1 MSRRAA
7 PIPRAEKRDKKG
19 HGMFPRMLKIRQKFE
34 TDPIRDVAGA
44 VRREISGLELSKDI
58 APDQTVAITAGSRG
72 IANIDTVLKT
82 VADELRALGAEPFI
96 VPAMGSHGGATA
108 EGQLSVLESFG
119 ITEERM
125 GVQIRASMEVVEIG
139 ETEEGMPVFMDRY
152 ALAADHI
159 AVVGRVKAHTD
170 FKGPVE
176 SGLMKMMAIGL
187 GKQHGADLYHR
198 GALHYG
204 FYEIIT
210 SVGRVVLERCP
221 IAFGLALV
229 EDQRDETSIIRG
241 MRPNDFERLEE
252 QLLIKAKAMMPRIPF
267 DEMDL
272 LIIDEMGKDISGAGI
287 DPNVVARHDMPQAT
301 VPQKPRIRRI
311 FVRDLSAHTYGNA
324 IGIGM
329 ADFTTRRLVDK
340 IDIQA
345 TYMNCLTACGPE
357 SARIPMHFDT
367 DREVLEAAL
376 GTLGWVEPN
385 AARVVHIADTL
396 HLEEMWVSEALQAEA
411 RNQAGLAILTE
422 PGQMSFDTAGNLPP
436 VLS

>member
-1 MSRRAA
+1 MK
-7 PIPRAEKRDKKG
+7 EG
-19 HGMFPRMLKIRQKFE
+19 HVMFPRMLRIRQEFE

-44 VRREISGLELSKDI
+44 VRRELRDLALTEKI
-58 APDQTVAITAGSRG
+58 ARGQTVAITAGSRG

-82 VADELRALGAEPFI
+82 AADELRALGAQPFI
-96 VPAMGSHGGATA
+96 VPAMGSHGGATV
-108 EGQLSVLESFG
+108 EGQLGVLESFG
-119 ITEERM
+119 ITEDKM
-125 GVQIRASMEVVEIG
+125 GVPIRATMEVVQIG
-139 ETEEGMPVFMDRY
+139 ETAEGIPVFMDR
-152 ALAADHI
+152 AAHGADHI

-170 FKGPVE
+170 FKGRVE

-210 SVGRVVLERCP
+210 SVGRVVLERSP

-229 EDQRDETSIIRG
+229 EDQRDETSIVRG
-241 MRPNDFERLEE
+241 MRPKEFERLEE
-252 QLLIKAKAMMPRIPF
+252 ELLIKAKAMMPRIPF

-272 LIIDEMGKDISGAGI
+272 LIIDKMGKDISGAGI
-287 DPNVVARHDMPQAT
+287 DPNVVARHDMPHAA
-301 VPQKPRIRRI
+301 VPQRPQIRRI

-329 ADFTTRRLVDK
+329 ADFTTQRLVDK
-340 IDIQA
+340 IEVQA
-345 TYMNCLTACGPE
+345 TYMNCLTACAPE
-357 SARIPMHFDT
+357 SARIPMHFET

-376 GTLGWVEPN
+376 GTLGWLEPM
-385 AARVVHIADTL
+385 AARVVQIADTL

-411 RNQAGLAILTE
+411 QNRDGLSILTE
-422 PGQMSFDTAGNLPP
+422 PRRMSFDTAGNLSP